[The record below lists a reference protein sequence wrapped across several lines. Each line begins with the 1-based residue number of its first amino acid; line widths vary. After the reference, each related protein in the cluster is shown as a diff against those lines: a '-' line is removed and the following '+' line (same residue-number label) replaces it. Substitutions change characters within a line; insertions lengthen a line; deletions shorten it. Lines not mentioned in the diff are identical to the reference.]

1 LTSQTDVITEVQQN
15 FIDSSYDV
23 NANRAFPDIRDG
35 LKPGQRACLWE
46 MYTKKYTSSKPHVK
60 SAKISGG
67 VAALWWPHGTT
78 AIYETFARMSQP
90 FINNLPE
97 VDFHGANGNVILGG
111 DALAADRYTEA
122 RLAPIVEQ
130 GMFQS
135 MNKQP
140 VPMIKNFSED
150 EEWPKVLPAVF
161 PRLLVNGSQGIGV
174 SLAQVWLPHNF
185 TETAN
190 LILDYIATGEL
201 KEDTYYPDF
210 PTGGLII
217 NQDELPKINKTGKGR
232 VIVEARYKID
242 GQTIN
247 FYEMPYQVFIEPVI
261 DQIKKAIE
269 EEKIEGI
276 SEVFNKS
283 DKKRLL
289 LSVECDSGFSPEK
302 VVAQLFNETDLRK
315 QYNANQNGII
325 SKTPVLVNL
334 QYYVDCYIVHNETC
348 IRRES
353 EFDLKKTQE
362 RIEILEG
369 LAKALEDID
378 NVIQIIKQ
386 SKTSAIA
393 GEALKA
399 KYSLTDRQTKAIL
412 DMRLSKLANMERIAI
427 LNELEE
433 KRELALQLQEIIKS
447 VEKRKKI
454 LADRLTTLRDNFMTP
469 RKSEICQKAIASST
483 SSRKVKEQII
493 EDVVICVTDD
503 GYVKN
508 IPVKAFTNRAY
519 KTVIKARTD
528 EMLLFFSSLGKAY
541 RLKVA
546 EIKQCTS
553 KDKGTAIGALLNLEN
568 GEEILLVTSMNIDEK
583 HPYIAGFT
591 ELGMVKKSDKSIYIG
606 STQNKNGFKCAN
618 LKDGDKFI
626 HFQETNG
633 DYACL
638 YTDGGRAIQFKMDDV
653 NTTGKTARGVIAI
666 KLDDSAKVTS
676 VVISPKENTK
686 LPVQN
691 RAGKGV
697 KYSA

>member
-1 LTSQTDVITEVQQN
+1 
-15 FIDSSYDV
+15 
-23 NANRAFPDIRDG
+23 
-35 LKPGQRACLWE
+35 

-90 FINNLPE
+90 FTNNLPE

-289 LSVECDSGFSPEK
+289 LSIECDSGFSPEK

-315 QYNANQNGII
+315 QYNANQNGIV
-325 SKTPVLVNL
+325 SKTPILVNL

-386 SKTSAIA
+386 SKTSTIA

-399 KYSLTDRQTKAIL
+399 KYSLTDRQVKAIL

-433 KRELALQLQEIIKS
+433 KRELALQLQEIIES

-469 RKSEICQKAIASST
+469 RQSEVCQ
-483 SSRKVKEQII
+483 
-493 EDVVICVTDD
+493 
-503 GYVKN
+503 
-508 IPVKAFTNRAY
+508 
-519 KTVIKARTD
+519 
-528 EMLLFFSSLGKAY
+528 
-541 RLKVA
+541 
-546 EIKQCTS
+546 
-553 KDKGTAIGALLNLEN
+553 
-568 GEEILLVTSMNIDEK
+568 
-583 HPYIAGFT
+583 
-591 ELGMVKKSDKSIYIG
+591 
-606 STQNKNGFKCAN
+606 
-618 LKDGDKFI
+618 
-626 HFQETNG
+626 
-633 DYACL
+633 
-638 YTDGGRAIQFKMDDV
+638 
-653 NTTGKTARGVIAI
+653 
-666 KLDDSAKVTS
+666 
-676 VVISPKENTK
+676 
-686 LPVQN
+686 
-691 RAGKGV
+691 
-697 KYSA
+697 